1 MTDLPDLAGFGL
13 GVLIVA
19 AVLVATIAILWGGYL
34 WLWKSPADKTAERLP
49 SFFRR
54 MLHVVVVAPLS
65 VVMALTMEGLA
76 KMGTPGWW
84 AASRLNKPGK
94 DLDLRLFIGTAIV
107 VDSAL
112 CFAVLWCG
120 YVLWMRFRLRAR
132 THRSNQ

>member
-1 MTDLPDLAGFGL
+1 VTDLPDPAGFGL
-13 GVLIVA
+13 GVLMIA
-19 AVLVATIAILWGGYL
+19 AVLVATIAILWGGYV
-34 WLWKSPADKTAERLP
+34 WLWKSPADRTAERLP
-49 SFFRR
+49 SISKR

-65 VVMALTMEGLA
+65 VVVALAMGGLA

-84 AASRLNKPGK
+84 VASKLNKPGK

-112 CFAVLWCG
+112 CFAVLWGG
-120 YVLWMRFRLRAR
+120 YVLWTRFRFRAH